1 MFALFSCF
9 VAWLCKI
16 LKKYFRLFDWMHC
29 FYILLLVLKLK
40 YKLFWFLFVFSRKK
54 IWNACYVLLSL
65 KIKKTYWTII
75 CLITNCIRCNEFL
88 ATEKQTAVHDFLKHY
103 DDGKSIPF
111 EEKPLDIIRSP
122 ALTIYSIEFQKH
134 SSFFNFYDS

>member
-16 LKKYFRLFDWMHC
+16 LKKIFQTVWLNALFCM
-29 FYILLLVLKLK
+29 LLLVLKLK
-40 YKLFWFLFVFSRKK
+40 YKLFWLLFVFSRKK

-111 EEKPLDIIRSP
+111 EEKPLDIVRSP